1 MSTINVMLFKL
12 ESSWYSMP
20 LYLTMG
26 CYHIQL
32 TDYASNLCTTI
43 LTWGKYYYKRL
54 KIVVSNSP
62 DIFQQKMNDLF

>member
-20 LYLTMG
+20 LYLTME

-43 LTWGKYYYKRL
+43 LPRGKYYHKRL
-54 KIVVSNSP
+54 K
-62 DIFQQKMNDLF
+62 L